1 MINIFS
7 KRKALV
13 DIYHF
18 DWKVFSN
25 FHLKNTLV
33 YFSKSLSRV
42 ELQTRLSWDKVENK
56 L

>member
-7 KRKALV
+7 KPKAVV

-18 DWKVFSN
+18 DYKVFSN

-33 YFSKSLSRV
+33 YFSKSLSHV
-42 ELQTRLSWDKVENK
+42 
-56 L
+56 